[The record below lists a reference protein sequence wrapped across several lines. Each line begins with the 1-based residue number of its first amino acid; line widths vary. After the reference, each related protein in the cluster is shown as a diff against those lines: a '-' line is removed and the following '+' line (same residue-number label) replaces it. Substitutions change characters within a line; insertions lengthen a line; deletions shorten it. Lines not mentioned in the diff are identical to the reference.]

1 MNRQEERFAQ
11 IKKDQKENQIDT
23 QVHTENQIAILE
35 FFEGGNKIEN
45 PVVGVYLR
53 LKQLSVVCEISSLHG
68 KFNQIKISH
77 FPSPS
82 MSKSNKYK
90 RMILVK
96 SHNKVRYA

>member
-1 MNRQEERFAQ
+1 MNRWEERFAQ

-53 LKQLSVVCEISSLHG
+53 VLTAFRG
-68 KFNQIKISH
+68 
-77 FPSPS
+77 
-82 MSKSNKYK
+82 
-90 RMILVK
+90 
-96 SHNKVRYA
+96 VRDK